1 MAKTRKVFEAEA
13 DALFLS
19 SEEIEGAT
27 TNADLTK
34 LISENQPDEGYIF
47 IELTQEMIDEDPDE
61 YADYEVGDIVEV
73 EIEEEEEEEEEEK
86 PEEVQFEEG
95 DLFFKVSEHFF
106 GGGEITPKQLIELTK
121 EADSINFFGNQ
132 CTNFAIKE
140 GLISESSVII
150 IHGVRH
156 AQAYTL

>member
-1 MAKTRKVFEAEA
+1 MAKTRKVLEAEA

-95 DLFFKVSEHFF
+95 DLLKVKIVSRLKMD
-106 GGGEITPKQLIELTK
+106 GETYEKGDTIKLRYASRLDSLI
-121 EADSINFFGNQ
+121 ADG
-132 CTNFAIKE
+132 TLE
-140 GLISESSVII
+140 VI
-150 IHGVRH
+150 
-156 AQAYTL
+156 